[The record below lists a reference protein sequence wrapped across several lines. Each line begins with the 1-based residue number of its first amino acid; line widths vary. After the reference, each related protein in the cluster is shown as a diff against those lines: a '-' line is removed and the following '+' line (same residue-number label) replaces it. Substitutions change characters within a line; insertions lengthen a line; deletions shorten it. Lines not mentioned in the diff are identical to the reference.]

1 MLMFADYVVRELKM
15 MRSTGQNR
23 DPEERSIFQY
33 HFLMWKDFQAPE
45 HPSGILKFIWR
56 VNEAYSLEKG
66 PILVHCRLVTLIN

>member
-1 MLMFADYVVRELKM
+1 MVR
-15 MRSTGQNR
+15 TIVGQNR

-66 PILVHCRLVTLIN
+66 PILVHCRSVSSSVS